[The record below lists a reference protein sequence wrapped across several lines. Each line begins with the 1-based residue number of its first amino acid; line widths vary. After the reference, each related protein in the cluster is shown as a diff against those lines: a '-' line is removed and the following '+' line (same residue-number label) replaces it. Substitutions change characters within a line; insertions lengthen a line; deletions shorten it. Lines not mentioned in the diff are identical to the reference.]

1 VGTKQQA
8 MCWMDCV
15 EEEGISR
22 YGITTDR
29 QCVSFQEIA
38 GDRSQWKELMSALT
52 AETIFVMTI

>member
-1 VGTKQQA
+1 
-8 MCWMDCV
+8 MDCV